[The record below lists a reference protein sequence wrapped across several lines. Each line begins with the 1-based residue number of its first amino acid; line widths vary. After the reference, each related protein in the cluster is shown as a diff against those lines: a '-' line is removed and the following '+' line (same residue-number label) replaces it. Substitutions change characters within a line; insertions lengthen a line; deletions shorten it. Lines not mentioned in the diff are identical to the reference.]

1 VEIFSKNSAKRRD
14 RLIFPYRFF
23 VKHLVCIDETKSAQT
38 KMRIYEDQRE
48 REREGEGTYL
58 QMDLFLTMRAVA
70 R

>member
-1 VEIFSKNSAKRRD
+1 
-14 RLIFPYRFF
+14 
-23 VKHLVCIDETKSAQT
+23 
-38 KMRIYEDQRE
+38 MRIYEDQRE